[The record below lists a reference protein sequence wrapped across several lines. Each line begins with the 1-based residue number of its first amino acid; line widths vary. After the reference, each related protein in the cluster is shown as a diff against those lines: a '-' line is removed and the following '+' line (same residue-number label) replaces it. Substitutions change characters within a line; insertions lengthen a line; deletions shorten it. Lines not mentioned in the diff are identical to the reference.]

1 MSTLIVIPSYP
12 PVILIK
18 CRNYRYQ
25 NHSPLIFYI
34 ILNMLFNTQKLLHVY
49 TSNFIFK
56 KLIADINSI
65 TFPRIFLLFE
75 PNWFQTNPK
84 VRLVRLRCGSKKV
97 FVGEGGGSIVFWEL
111 ASHARSALGYH
122 IYPSIL
128 QISVYNN
135 YYRYLFIN
143 FLQYVLL
150 LKLFT
155 CRNTHWVSC
164 CRF

>member
-1 MSTLIVIPSYP
+1 MSTLIVIPSYL

-34 ILNMLFNTQKLLHVY
+34 ILNMLLNTQKLLHVY
-49 TSNFIFK
+49 TSNFTFK

-75 PNWFQTNPK
+75 PNLFQTNPK
-84 VRLVRLRCGSKKV
+84 VRLVRLRCGSKKI
-97 FVGEGGGSIVFWEL
+97 FGGGGVDCFL
-111 ASHARSALGYH
+111 GASFPRQICARISYIPFH
-122 IYPSIL
+122 TS

>member
-1 MSTLIVIPSYP
+1 MSTLIVIPSYL

-34 ILNMLFNTQKLLHVY
+34 ILNMLLNTQKLLHVY
-49 TSNFIFK
+49 TSNFTFK

-75 PNWFQTNPK
+75 PNLFQTNPK
-84 VRLVRLRCGSKKV
+84 VRLVRLRCGSKKI
-97 FVGEGGGSIVFWEL
+97 FGGGGSIVFWEL

-128 QISVYNN
+128 HKFQFIIIITGI
-135 YYRYLFIN
+135 YLSTF
-143 FLQYVLL
+143 FSMY
-150 LKLFT
+150 F
-155 CRNTHWVSC
+155 C
-164 CRF
+164 